1 MFLQYEK
8 DRPDIQ
14 MCQKLYHALQT
25 EDVMSIKVSDFKR
38 KSMKVKKLLDKKC
51 DFLSRRYNQAD
62 KSVRSGDY
70 ANAMQSLLKINS
82 TFIYYMSLCHS
93 RQ

>member
-25 EDVMSIKVSDFKR
+25 EDVMSIKVSDCF
-38 KSMKVKKLLDKKC
+38 
-51 DFLSRRYNQAD
+51 
-62 KSVRSGDY
+62 
-70 ANAMQSLLKINS
+70 NAVQEHEWQSCEDIGPSIFVTNS
-82 TFIYYMSLCHS
+82 NI
-93 RQ
+93 R